1 MAPGHYTAPHC
12 GGLFKGLGKGHKS
25 GKGESRAAGSLGG
38 GGGRMQM
45 FPAANLE
52 EGTHPGT
59 YVYISSRWDEDSEIY
74 DLYWI
79 PTPNNRWW
87 ESKSSYDWVFIEEVA
102 WDLRRGNFEWD
113 YIAEPTCP

>member
-1 MAPGHYTAPHC
+1 
-12 GGLFKGLGKGHKS
+12 
-25 GKGESRAAGSLGG
+25 
-38 GGGRMQM
+38 M
-45 FPAANLE
+45 FPAANKK
-52 EGTHPGT
+52 GPHPGT
-59 YVYISSRWDEDSEIY
+59 YVYMSSRKDEDSEIY